1 MNRHIIE
8 LRSQRGGR
16 LIAFQDFLYNE
27 DVREY
32 TNYNYRCQKRTCSAR
47 LQIIGQEIPIIEG
60 THNHSDMRSRIIHMQ
75 TKLRIEARAVDT
87 NEGFTDSLVS
97 IVEEYTDNDVERLAQ
112 VASYRKNY
120 RDAQREAGLTINRN
134 AENIPEQL
142 INDNN
147 GNSFVHFDSG
157 TSD

>member
-47 LQIIGQEIPIIEG
+47 LQIIGQEIPTIEG
-60 THNHSDMRSRIIHMQ
+60 THNHFDMRSRIIHMQ
-75 TKLRIEARAVDT
+75 TKCRIEARAVDT

-97 IVEEYTDNDVERLAQ
+97 IVEE
-112 VASYRKNY
+112 
-120 RDAQREAGLTINRN
+120 
-134 AENIPEQL
+134 
-142 INDNN
+142 
-147 GNSFVHFDSG
+147 
-157 TSD
+157 